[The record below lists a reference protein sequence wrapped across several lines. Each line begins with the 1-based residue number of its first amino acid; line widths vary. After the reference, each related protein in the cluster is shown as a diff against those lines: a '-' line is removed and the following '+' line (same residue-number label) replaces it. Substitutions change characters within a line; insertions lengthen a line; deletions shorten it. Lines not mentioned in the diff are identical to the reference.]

1 MATPKRIKKPAPQID
16 LNAVFKKDN
25 ELANERQKAGHE
37 FDMKL
42 LDLAQKQRAKKRR

>member
-16 LNAVFKKDN
+16 LNAVFNKDS
-25 ELANERQKAGHE
+25 ELADERQKAGHE

-42 LDLAQKQRAKKRR
+42 LEAAQKQRTKKRR